1 MRSRLV
7 LCVLAGL
14 CAGASAD
21 GDGVYAHEA
30 IGPLHTRMTAKQLV
44 DVLGAAATKPA
55 PVQEAATGQWVTQ
68 WQWADSAAVL
78 VSDHADG
85 PWTAR
90 GVSTSRASWSTNKG
104 IHVGSTRDA
113 LRKAYTR
120 TDTSKDSTYL
130 VGSPYGGMLFTLDHD
145 TVASIAID
153 VFAF

>member
-1 MRSRLV
+1 MRCWLA
-7 LCVLAGL
+7 LCFACVCGVAF
-14 CAGASAD
+14 AD
-21 GDGVYAHEA
+21 GDGVYQREA
-30 IGPLHTRMTAKQLV
+30 IGPLHTRMTAKELV
-44 DVLGAAATKPA
+44 DALGPATTKQA

-68 WQWADSAAVL
+68 WQWAYASATL
-78 VSDHADG
+78 VSDRAGG
-85 PWTAR
+85 PWAAR
-90 GVSTSRASWSTNKG
+90 GVSTTRASWSTKKG

-113 LRKAYTR
+113 LRKAYAS